1 MLATPVRA
9 HVDVALGARRV
20 PQLAHEA
27 RLVDGDLARDDD
39 DARVDSHRLVVPLVE
54 ELMSAADERRRAG
67 VPSNHDLPSENT
79 QSVAGRALPALRA
92 RRRLRIVRR
101 RPTHDT
107 RSRVRVFQVDP

>member
-1 MLATPVRA
+1 VLATPVRA

-39 DARVDSHRLVVPLVE
+39 DARVDSHRFVEPLEV
-54 ELMSAADERRRAG
+54 MSAADERRRAG

-79 QSVAGRALPALRA
+79 QSVGGRALPALRA
-92 RRRLRIVRR
+92 RRRPRILRR